1 MRLYD
6 VCLVFGPMAL
16 LLSGSG
22 LFVLGSRLETRHRM
36 FYSYIFIFLLLV
48 LASTIVVGL
57 RLDAATVYPPA
68 LLFNYALVDD
78 FAVRLALRADWF
90 SYVFALPLV
99 ILLILVTF
107 YLVLRQPL
115 AERDDKIVTGRLFG
129 LLLMAGGAGL
139 ATLYSADLVMLYF
152 WQEVLGL
159 VIYLLTGPGLRGAD
173 AQPASYRAWGVNWF
187 AGLLILAPF
196 LTIISRSGGHSFY
209 TDISPATID
218 TLLFGLVT
226 LGAIFKAAQFPF
238 SSWFGGQSGLPP
250 AVWGWLGGA
259 VLGGLAVYVPGR
271 LQLIGAGGGLNL
283 WADLRWPLLVIG
295 ALTLLTSGWLGVREP
310 GLVKKT
316 AWLIMAQLGFVTL
329 GLGTGDLAMVALQL
343 VSLAIA
349 GPALFI
355 CADLMTIEAAPP
367 PPNPGGKGLPVPVAR
382 PAYFRPILSV
392 LYIIAAIGVTGL
404 PLSPAYP
411 VHWQIL
417 SELLAAGSRLDL
429 FCMVCIIFGIAL
441 AVAIIGQSM
450 AQFLNAARRTV
461 EAPNLRSYW
470 SLTGP
475 GLLCLLLLLVG
486 CWPGL
491 LNFWVN
497 HFVTGLVP
505 ASQTSPVLSNALFG
519 PGGWFA
525 LLLLLGGLLAGLAF
539 VRLKHGLA
547 VTAFQGGLFF
557 GSQNERETAERTWQ
571 ELRGTQT
578 RSLTVNTAAPKGFED
593 EFFQTGFRA
602 QIPVQ
607 PTIEPRL
614 PAAEF
619 LGPLNSR
626 LLALYQLLDSGFVG
640 NLFGRIGLGAL
651 ARLRFAFDWL
661 TERFYAALAAF
672 LLIILIILLTR

>member
-22 LFVLGSRLETRHRM
+22 LFVLGSLMETRRRM

-68 LLFNYALVDD
+68 TLFNYALVDD
-78 FAVRLALRADWF
+78 FAVQMAFRADWF

-99 ILLILVTF
+99 ILLVLVTF

-115 AERDDKIVTGRLFG
+115 AERDDKIVTGRLYG

-159 VIYLLTGPGLRGAD
+159 VIYLLTGPGLRGAA
-173 AQPASYRAWGVNWF
+173 AQPSSYRALGVNWF
-187 AGLLILAPF
+187 AGLLILTPF
-196 LTIISRSGGHSFY
+196 LTIISRSGGHSLY
-209 TDISPATID
+209 TDISPATVD
-218 TLLFGLVT
+218 TLLFGLVVV
-226 LGAIFKAAQFPF
+226 GAIFKAAQFPF
-238 SSWFGGQSGLPP
+238 GTWFGGQSGLPT
-250 AVWGWLGGA
+250 AVWGWLGGG
-259 VLGGLAVYVPGR
+259 VLFGLAVYVPGR
-271 LQLIGAGGGLNL
+271 LQLIGASAGLNL
-283 WADLRWPLLVIG
+283 WTDLRWPLLAIG

-316 AWLIMAQLGFVTL
+316 AWLIMAQMGFVTL
-329 GLGTGDLAMVALQL
+329 GLGTGDLAMVGLQL
-343 VSLAIA
+343 VTLSIC
-349 GPALFI
+349 GPAMFI
-355 CADLMTIEAAPP
+355 CADLMTIEAALP
-367 PPNPGGKGLPVPVAR
+367 PPNPGGKGLPVPVSR
-382 PAYFRPILSV
+382 PAYFRPILTV
-392 LYIIAAIGVTGL
+392 LYLIAAIGATGP
-404 PLSPAYP
+404 PLSPSYP

-429 FCMVCIIFGIAL
+429 VCFACVIFGVAL
-441 AVAIIGQSM
+441 AVVIVGQSI
-450 AQFLNAARRTV
+450 AQFLIDERRTV
-461 EAPNLRSYW
+461 ETPNLRSYW
-470 SLTGP
+470 SLVAP

-486 CWPGL
+486 FWPGSL
-491 LNFWVN
+491 SFWVN
-497 HFVTGLVP
+497 HLLVGLVP
-505 ASQTSPVLSNALFG
+505 ASQTQPILNNALFG

-525 LLLLLGGLLAGLAF
+525 LLLLLGGLAALVVF
-539 VRLKHGLA
+539 MRLKRGQA

-557 GSQNERETAERTWQ
+557 GSQNEREAAERAWQ
-571 ELRGTQT
+571 ELRGTQS
-578 RSLTVNTAAPKGFED
+578 RALTVNTAAPKGFED

-602 QIPVQ
+602 QAPVQ
-607 PTIEPRL
+607 PTIGPHL
-614 PAAEF
+614 PAAEL

-626 LLALYQLLDSGFVG
+626 LLALYQVLDSGFVG

-651 ARLRFAFDWL
+651 ARLRFAFEWL